1 MCVYILVLLC
11 CCLVTQ
17 LCQTLCDPMNCS
29 MPDSSVLHYLPEFD
43 QIHVHWVSDAIQPL
57 NPLPPPSPF
66 AFNLSWYQDLFQ
78 WVSSSHQVAKYWS
91 FSFSSHSSNEYLGLI
106 FFRIDWFDLF
116 AIQGT
121 LKTLVQHHNLKASV
135 LQHSNL
141 YGRTLTSIY
150 DYWRN
155 HSFDCT
161 DFCWQSMSLLFNM
174 LSRFVIAFL
183 PRSKHLLFN
192 SCSHYLEWFWS
203 PRR

>member
-135 LQHSNL
+135 LQHSIFMDEHSHPYMTTGETIALTVQTFVGKVCL
-141 YGRTLTSIY
+141 YFLICYLG
-150 DYWRN
+150 
-155 HSFDCT
+155 
-161 DFCWQSMSLLFNM
+161 
-174 LSRFVIAFL
+174 LS
-183 PRSKHLLFN
+183 
-192 SCSHYLEWFWS
+192 
-203 PRR
+203 